1 MPNHCDCTNLCRF
14 CSALATRAPGMRRA
28 VGAVVVFEPG
38 VTIDQVR
45 KAFAGVAGVHS
56 VDAQTF
62 DPQTGMPVFYIP

>member
-1 MPNHCDCTNLCRF
+1 
-14 CSALATRAPGMRRA
+14 MRRA

-45 KAFAGVAGVHS
+45 KAFDVAGVHS